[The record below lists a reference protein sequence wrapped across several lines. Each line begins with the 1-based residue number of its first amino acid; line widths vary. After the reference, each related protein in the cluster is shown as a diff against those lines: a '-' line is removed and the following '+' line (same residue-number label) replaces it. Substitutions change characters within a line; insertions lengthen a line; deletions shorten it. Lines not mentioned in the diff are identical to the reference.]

1 MSVDISQLNIALITI
16 CLIVFFLIGV
26 FVLFVAYQRKRH
38 NDYIKEKESL
48 SQLYQQTI
56 LQTKIEIQEQVFNQI
71 SQEIHDNIG
80 QLLSVVRLQ
89 LNTLPLNEEDT
100 KPTDEL
106 LGKAIQDL
114 RNLSHN
120 LSTDIIKKEG
130 IVLSIQRLLESI
142 GRTGKYAVEFTY
154 PKSDLQINSSKV
166 LILYRIV
173 QESITNIVK
182 HAKASTIKVHIFEDE
197 GNLYFDIIDDG
208 VGYDV
213 NEAVQKGGAGHEN
226 MYKRAALIGAS
237 IQLTSEINKGSRIRI
252 SIATA

>member
-26 FVLFVAYQRKRH
+26 FVFFVAYQRRKH
-38 NDYIKEKESL
+38 NDFIKEKESL
-48 SQLYQQTI
+48 SLVYQQTL

-89 LNTLPLNEEDT
+89 LNTLPLNEEET
-100 KPTDEL
+100 KPTDDL

-114 RNLSHN
+114 RNLSHT
-120 LSTDIIKKEG
+120 LSTDIIRKEG

-142 GRTGKYAVEFTY
+142 SRTGKYLVDFSY
-154 PKSDLQINSSKV
+154 PKSDLIISSSNV
-166 LILYRIV
+166 LILYRII

-182 HAKASTIKVHIFEDE
+182 HAKASTIKVHIFENED
-197 GNLYFDIIDDG
+197 NLHFDILDDG

-213 NEAVQKGGAGHEN
+213 DEAVQKGGAGHEN
-226 MYKRAALIGAS
+226 MYKRAALIGAT